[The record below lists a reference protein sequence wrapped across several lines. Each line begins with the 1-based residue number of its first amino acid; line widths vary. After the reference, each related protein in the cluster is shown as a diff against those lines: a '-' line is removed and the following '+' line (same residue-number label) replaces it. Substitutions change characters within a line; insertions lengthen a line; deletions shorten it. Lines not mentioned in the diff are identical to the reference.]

1 MQKTLL
7 IIIGPHAVGKMTV
20 GQELARITELTL
32 FHNHM
37 SIELVRKLF
46 KHSDKEWS
54 ELNTTIRQTVFELFA
69 RGDFPGLIFTYM
81 CDFDMQSEFDYL
93 RSVTEIFESN
103 GAKCHVV
110 ELCADFDVRLE
121 RNKTENRLVH
131 KESKRDLE
139 WSEREMRSTSQ
150 NHRLNSYEGENLP
163 FESYLKIDNTFLEPQ
178 TVAEMIK
185 KHFDLSIK
193 K

>member
-1 MQKTLL
+1 
-7 IIIGPHAVGKMTV
+7 
-20 GQELARITELTL
+20 
-32 FHNHM
+32 
-37 SIELVRKLF
+37 
-46 KHSDKEWS
+46 
-54 ELNTTIRQTVFELFA
+54 
-69 RGDFPGLIFTYM
+69 
-81 CDFDMQSEFDYL
+81 
-93 RSVTEIFESN
+93 FESN

-139 WSEREMRSTSQ
+139 WSEREMHSTSQ

-185 KHFDLSIK
+185 KHFGL
-193 K
+193 

>member
-1 MQKTLL
+1 MDMQKTLL

-93 RSVTEIFESN
+93 CSVTEIFESN

-185 KHFDLSIK
+185 KHFDL
-193 K
+193 